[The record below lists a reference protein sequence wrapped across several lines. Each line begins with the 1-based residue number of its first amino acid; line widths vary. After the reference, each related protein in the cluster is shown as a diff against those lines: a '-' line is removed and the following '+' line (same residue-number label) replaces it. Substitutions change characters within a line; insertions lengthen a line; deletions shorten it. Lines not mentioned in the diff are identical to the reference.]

1 MKPLTTLSRGCEE
14 GGVRNLRP
22 LPLTS
27 MTSGEL
33 VKSRKVTSSPST
45 LSAFLFLALHIANFK
60 LALFSFRIEE
70 SFSMR
75 RSNFSI
81 ASGDSLSRMSK
92 FSFAGLLAAAWP
104 FFPGPGR
111 EAARIE
117 KFQKSVEVNKRT
129 TKAAE
134 IHSGVLFIQGVS
146 FLIEDESYM
155 FNVTIAPGSC
165 VRANLLRPRQN
176 VGRGSGWTN
185 RLLKRL

>member
-14 GGVRNLRP
+14 CGVRNLRP

-27 MTSGEL
+27 MISGEL

-60 LALFSFRIEE
+60 LALFSFRVEE
-70 SFSMR
+70 SFSIR

-81 ASGDSLSRMSK
+81 ASLDSLSRMSK
-92 FSFAGLLAAAWP
+92 FSFAGLLAATWP

-117 KFQKSVEVNKRT
+117 KFQKSVEVNNRT

-134 IHSGVLFIQGVS
+134 INSGVLFIQGVS
-146 FLIEDESYM
+146 FLVEDGSDPL
-155 FNVTIAPGSC
+155 NVTVAPVSC
-165 VRANLLRPRQN
+165 ARAKLLRPR
-176 VGRGSGWTN
+176 R
-185 RLLKRL
+185 

>member
-1 MKPLTTLSRGCEE
+1 MKLLTMFSRGCEE

-27 MTSGEL
+27 MISGEL
-33 VKSRKVTSSPST
+33 VKSQKVTSSPST

-60 LALFSFRIEE
+60 LSIFSFRIEE

-81 ASGDSLSRMSK
+81 ASLDSLFRMSK
-92 FSFAGLLAAAWP
+92 FSIVELFAAAWH

-111 EAARIE
+111 DAARIE
-117 KFQKSVEVNKRT
+117 KFQKSVKVNNRT

-146 FLIEDESYM
+146 FLVEDESGPSIRM
-155 FNVTIAPGSC
+155 AAPDAALARS
-165 VRANLLRPRQN
+165 
-176 VGRGSGWTN
+176 SGAPA
-185 RLLKRL
+185 

>member
-1 MKPLTTLSRGCEE
+1 
-14 GGVRNLRP
+14 LRR
-22 LPLTS
+22 
-27 MTSGEL
+27 
-33 VKSRKVTSSPST
+33 KSSLKIFKAEPDQSISVFNDDNPHRLIPKQFQQLRSFSIPST
-45 LSAFLFLALHIANFK
+45 LSAFLFLAPNIANLS

-81 ASGDSLSRMSK
+81 ASLDYLFRMSK

-134 IHSGVLFIQGVS
+134 IQSGVLFIQGVS
-146 FLIEDESYM
+146 FLVEDESGLSKR
-155 FNVTIAPGSC
+155 IAAPGAAIARS
-165 VRANLLRPRQN
+165 
-176 VGRGSGWTN
+176 SGAPA
-185 RLLKRL
+185 